1 MPVTLPSN
9 EYSEHN
15 ESVGNFSEIEEDQT
29 DNNLIEDN
37 FDDTNSSFIEP
48 TPQQWTSSTKSS
60 SFQKKKRPVGLEDV
74 NKAALDFFSKKKK
87 SDHPDPEDVDLC
99 FFKSLLPDM
108 RLMTPDQKRRFKV
121 RVLNE
126 MGNILNEPI
135 PATLTGQNLYNS
147 GFDRE
152 FQNTEN
158 RIIYSTTPS
167 SLSSSSTSMPISPP
181 MNLVQQS
188 TSPQLNQNNTQ
199 NWSYQ

>member
-1 MPVTLPSN
+1 
-9 EYSEHN
+9 
-15 ESVGNFSEIEEDQT
+15 
-29 DNNLIEDN
+29 
-37 FDDTNSSFIEP
+37 
-48 TPQQWTSSTKSS
+48 
-60 SFQKKKRPVGLEDV
+60 
-74 NKAALDFFSKKKK
+74 
-87 SDHPDPEDVDLC
+87 
-99 FFKSLLPDM
+99 
-108 RLMTPDQKRRFKV
+108 MTPDQKRRFKV

-152 FQNTEN
+152 YQNTEN

-167 SLSSSSTSMPISPP
+167 PLSSSSTSMPISPP

-188 TSPQLNQNNTQ
+188 TSLQLNQNNTQ